1 MDKELPKSH
10 FELKPGKVFVKLSEH
25 TMPNGEPFF
34 RGSIA
39 FRHTLTVEDLV
50 ERIVKRGSH
59 SRSET
64 LIANYRT
71 MVEEMYRA
79 FEDGFNVDFDLGRTE
94 LTVNGRFNGAHDK
107 FDKKRHSL
115 NVCLRPS
122 ARLNQIADYVPAQ
135 TDHFYANIPHITE
148 VNTLD
153 KPSGRDAVMPFNTVP
168 AGSDRPIFIHGM
180 RLKLMGDLPDVG
192 VTLRNLESG
201 ESYSIASHRV
211 IINTGTMLCIHHRIP
226 LTPGEW
232 EVEVATQYNRSYRLY
247 KQVRC
252 GSRTFTVCDSAA
264 SGCGE

>member
-10 FELKPGKVFVKLSEH
+10 FNVKPANVLVKLSEQL
-25 TMPNGEPFF
+25 TPNGEPFY

-39 FRHTLTVEDLV
+39 FRQTLTIEDIV
-50 ERIVKRGSH
+50 ERIVSQGTYY
-59 SRSET
+59 RSET

-71 MVEEMYRA
+71 VIDEVYRA
-79 FEDGFNVDFDLGRTE
+79 FKDGFNVDFDLGRTE
-94 LTVNGRFNGAHDK
+94 MTVNGRFNGPYDK

-135 TDHFYANIPHITE
+135 TEDFYANIPHIIE
-148 VNTLD
+148 VNTVD
-153 KPSGRDAVMPFNTVP
+153 KPSGNDTTKPFNVVP
-168 AGSDRPIFIHGM
+168 AGFNRPIFIHGM
-180 RLKLMGDLPDVG
+180 RLKLMGDLPTVG
-192 VTLRNLESG
+192 VTLRNPETG
-201 ESYSIASHRV
+201 ESFPIPIQQV
-211 IINTGTMLCIHHRIP
+211 IINTGTMLCVYPRIL

-252 GSRTFTVCDSAA
+252 GSFTFTVSDSAA
-264 SGCGE
+264 SGCGD